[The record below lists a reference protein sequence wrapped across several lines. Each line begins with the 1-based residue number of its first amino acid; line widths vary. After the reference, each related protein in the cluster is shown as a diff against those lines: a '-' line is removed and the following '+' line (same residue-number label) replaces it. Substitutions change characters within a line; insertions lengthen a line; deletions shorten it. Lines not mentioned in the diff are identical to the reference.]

1 MKALALAVAV
11 TAGTLLTA
19 GTADAQF
26 RLRRGGSYSYSYPS
40 YSYSYPSYSYP
51 GYSYAAPSYYSGDV
65 VTSNYVPTYTD
76 SSGVVVTSG
85 YTPTYTS
92 PVYSSGYSYPSTW
105 SSPYYGNSYYNGG
118 YYNSGYYN
126 GSPGYYNG
134 MNVTPSGVNWGG
146 RSIWRW

>member
-26 RLRRGGSYSYSYPS
+26 RLRRGGVAYSYPTYSYSYPT
-40 YSYSYPSYSYP
+40 YSYPT
-51 GYSYAAPSYYSGDV
+51 YSYAVPSYYSDNV
-65 VTSNYVPTYTD
+65 VTSSYVPTYTD

-85 YTPTYTS
+85 YTPAYTA
-92 PVYSSGYSYPSTW
+92 PVYPSSYYYPSTW
-105 SSPYYGNSYYNGG
+105 SSPYYGNSYYSPSYYSG
-118 YYNSGYYN
+118 YPSYYN
-126 GSPGYYNG
+126 GV
-134 MNVTPSGVNWGG
+134 NVMPSGVNWGG